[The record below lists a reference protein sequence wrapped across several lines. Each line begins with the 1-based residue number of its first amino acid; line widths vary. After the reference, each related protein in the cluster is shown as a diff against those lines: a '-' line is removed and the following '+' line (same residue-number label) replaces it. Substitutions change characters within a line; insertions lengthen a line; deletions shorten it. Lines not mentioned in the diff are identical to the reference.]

1 MKLRGQH
8 SVSELLRP
16 GARGNLTM
24 KSCSVM
30 LCLAVCLRAC
40 SSSPLQPFQHP
51 QEDELDVDHR
61 TGGVDAG
68 PTHELVK
75 RSPYYIFGPKL
86 SSETAA
92 DEKNG
97 VKSVSTK
104 KDQNKRIKELEDVNR
119 KLLDKIDEIEQ
130 QTKINNLIF
139 LNVEDNNNENERSS
153 LRKVMHIINTVMNV
167 KTSSENI
174 SVASRMDNVKSS
186 AGSRPILVRFTNFAT
201 KDRVLAARYRLRGT
215 IIEVRADYTDR
226 IIQRRKELLPY
237 VLVKRSLGHEAFIL
251 YDKLLV
257 DCVKVSLEELREERR
272 REERMEEEEM
282 QSREFTSLY
291 RNYIDGLGIE
301 IEEVEISPGFNDP
314 PIQDCVYEP

>member
-1 MKLRGQH
+1 MKLPGQH
-8 SVSELLRP
+8 SVSELLQPSVRV
-16 GARGNLTM
+16 NLTM
-24 KSCSVM
+24 KSCSVIF
-30 LCLAVCLRAC
+30 CLVVCLRAC
-40 SSSPLQPFQHP
+40 TSSPLHP
-51 QEDELDVDHR
+51 HEDELVVDHR
-61 TGGVDAG
+61 TGGVDAD

-75 RSPYYIFGPKL
+75 RSPYYILGPKV

-119 KLLDKIDEIEQ
+119 KLLEKIDEIEQ

-139 LNVEDNNNENERSS
+139 LNVEDNKNENERSS

-167 KTSSENI
+167 KISSENI

-282 QSREFTSLY
+282 QSREFSSLY